1 MKATLPVYLAIAR
14 LRWVGTPACRTA
26 ARPADASQSGSWRD
40 LCACPFSAAM
50 CGLDHICGICREI
63 IC

>member
-1 MKATLPVYLAIAR
+1 MKATLAGYLR
-14 LRWVGTPACRTA
+14 VLRWGRRPARWCRTGRGPWL
-26 ARPADASQSGSWRD
+26 ARCG
-40 LCACPFSAAM
+40 CPFSAAM